1 MLLIIGVICLG
12 VVLCRTTLVCIHYS
26 TGSTPDGGYIPGPDR
41 HGCPD
46 MVTPNT
52 VRPLN
57 CRQVMRPLR
66 WKSRYLTGISETD
79 VRISALVGMLNETA
93 GEAKRVEHCRDLNDF
108 FEQFTRLTEDMLI
121 YLSVT
126 TGKGF
131 DSSCSILVFS

>member
-1 MLLIIGVICLG
+1 
-12 VVLCRTTLVCIHYS
+12 
-26 TGSTPDGGYIPGPDR
+26 
-41 HGCPD
+41 
-46 MVTPNT
+46 
-52 VRPLN
+52 
-57 CRQVMRPLR
+57 
-66 WKSRYLTGISETD
+66 

-93 GEAKRVEHCRDLNDF
+93 GEAKRAEHCRDLNDF